1 MRPLRSSLLPVV
13 TIALGLCA
21 AAPRLRGGLRTA
33 DRGRTRSDR
42 NGLLRC
48 LQPGRQGRARRA
60 AGRRLRPEP
69 RRHHEPGPRQ
79 TPRTDAAVRSGFPD
93 GVYTI
98 DWTLADGDKVVI
110 RNTFRGT
117 HQGEFAGVPASGN
130 KVAIGAFHVHRVEC
144 GKIAETWNAGDALGL
159 FHQMGALDLN
169 VTTAPD
175 DETPPSQPPKMAECV
190 ETTPEQNVAAA
201 RRWYD
206 EALNQRKL
214 EVLDEFVWPNMVHHA
229 GLFPDAVGAEA

>member
-1 MRPLRSSLLPVV
+1 MGAIMSQDR
-13 TIALGLCA
+13 ALHLD
-21 AAPRLRGGLRTA
+21 RL
-33 DRGRTRSDR
+33 
-42 NGLLRC
+42 
-48 LQPGRQGRARRA
+48 
-60 AGRRLRPEP
+60 
-69 RRHHEPGPRQ
+69 
-79 TPRTDAAVRSGFPD
+79 AAVRTGFPD

-98 DWTLADGDKVVI
+98 DWTLTDGDKVVI

-117 HQGEFAGVPASGN
+117 QQGEFAGVPASGN

-175 DETPPSQPPKMAECV
+175 DEAPPSQPPKMAECV
-190 ETTPEQNVAAA
+190 TTTPEENVAAA

-206 EALNQRKL
+206 EALNQRKTG
-214 EVLDEFVWPNMVHHA
+214 
-229 GLFPDAVGAEA
+229 GLRRDPVAERRPPCRRLPRRARRRGDAKSLGPLSAAFPDVQLHRSTT